1 MIAAGARISLD
12 PEHLATRLEAY
23 GLDADTRAALTPMA
37 QLAGDADLMAALRG
51 RLLQA
56 CLSGCGTAQLGD
68 TALVG
73 RLDAFAACYAE
84 LLCWDYSL
92 SWLDRLLERWL
103 EIFPVGLAMDLPARL
118 GFELIDY
125 TARLADAGEAGGDSV
140 AATVV
145 ALGRLALFVTGM
157 LEETSTALQH
167 AQIERLT
174 QVDEASGLPNATQ
187 LAPALA
193 AQLELAAGGDGV
205 TGLLMLRLEPCHAL
219 LRMSAAAE
227 RHLVAQIVARLR
239 SALRPADRI
248 FRLGRHRF
256 ALLLPQLRSVAQISL
271 AAARLL
277 RALEAPFSLD
287 RREYRVLPTMGGA
300 HAPEHGADAAALA
313 MAAELALFEARSR
326 GSRFQLFH
334 EELDQL
340 TADHAALER
349 EFMHA
354 LEHDELALHLQPQ
367 ISLASGRCE
376 SAEVLLRW
384 CNQRGEQVPPPLII
398 EIAERVGASPQLT
411 RWLAGQTCRMAS
423 MLRQSN
429 MNVALALNLTANE
442 LRDGDLPDLIHQS
455 LSTWRLPGSALTL
468 EITEGAMI
476 ADQEHSLRIMH
487 RLRDLGCRL
496 AIDDFGTGYSSMAYL
511 CALPVQ
517 ELKIDQVFVH
527 RMLQS
532 PRDRE
537 IVGSMVQIAHSLE
550 MEVVAEG
557 VEQEAEL
564 AQMRD
569 FGCERVQGHLYGQA
583 LPFEAFQKW
592 WLAFEADPGRRMP

>member
-1 MIAAGARISLD
+1 MTHGARLSLA

-23 GLDADTRAALTPMA
+23 GLDVDTRAALQPMT

-56 CLSGCGTAQLGD
+56 CLSGCAAEQLRD
-68 TALVG
+68 TSFVG
-73 RLDAFAACYAE
+73 RLDAFAGCYAD
-84 LLCWDYSL
+84 LLRWDFSL

-103 EIFPVGLAMDLPARL
+103 EVFPAGLAMDLPARL

-125 TARLADAGEAGGDSV
+125 TAQLANAGEAGGDSV
-140 AATVV
+140 AGTVV
-145 ALGRLALFVTGM
+145 ALGRLTLFVTGM
-157 LEETSTALQH
+157 LEETTTALQR
-167 AQIERLT
+167 AQIERLA
-174 QVDEASGLPNATQ
+174 QVDEASGLPNAAQ
-187 LAPALA
+187 LTPALA
-193 AQLELAAGGDGV
+193 AQLELAGGTDAV

-219 LRMSAAAE
+219 LRMSPASE
-227 RHLVAQIVARLR
+227 RHLVAQTVARLR

-271 AAARLL
+271 AAARML

-300 HAPEHGADAAALA
+300 HAPEHGTSPAELV
-313 MAAELALFEARSR
+313 MAAELALFEARNH

-334 EELDQL
+334 EELNQL

-367 ISLASGRCE
+367 INLAGGRCE

-384 CNQRGEQVPPPLII
+384 CNRRGEQVPPPLVI

-423 MLRQSN
+423 VLRQSN
-429 MNVALALNLTANE
+429 MNIGLSLNLTANE
-442 LRDGDLPDLIHQS
+442 LRDADLPDLIHQS

-476 ADQEHSLRIMH
+476 TDQEHCLRIMH

-496 AIDDFGTGYSSMAYL
+496 SIDDFGTGYSSMAYL

-517 ELKIDQVFVH
+517 ELKIDQVFVR

-537 IVGSMVQIAHSLE
+537 IVGSMVQIAHSLQL
-550 MEVVAEG
+550 EVVAEG

-564 AQMRD
+564 EQMRD
-569 FGCERVQGHLYGQA
+569 FGCERIQGHLYSPA
-583 LPFEAFQKW
+583 LSFEAFQKW
-592 WLAFEADPGRRMP
+592 WLAFEADPSRRMS